1 MDKELAY
8 ALTVLTNGLRK
19 TMKTKD
25 NNIIEVPETISIYS
39 YLLKGFELVK
49 LNGEDPAKYLPANY
63 RFLFEK
69 PKEEK
74 PKESKEKK

>member
-49 LNGEDPAKYLPANY
+49 LNGEDPVKHLPANY